1 MGKFPAVLF
10 LDTCLLLD
18 VIRAPVRENIGTH
31 DVHAVLT
38 LNARR
43 NASPP
48 SLQFAV
54 TQQVKVEYAEHVD
67 ATEAETARSL
77 DKLVQQTNG
86 MLTSIAAFGTGA
98 PLPSPMTIQS
108 QVVAKAVRTIADD
121 ILNSCVVIPHSVADS
136 HAALGRVQQ
145 ARPPATRAKQSV
157 KDCLIIE
164 GVLRHVI
171 SERAIGRAQRF
182 VFASSNT
189 ADYHQ
194 GHGSLHP
201 TLRAEFDACDLG
213 FAPSWSAAR
222 YEIDR
227 L

>member
-1 MGKFPAVLF
+1 MVKLPAILF

-18 VIRAPVRENIGTH
+18 VIRAVVRENIGTH

-38 LNARR
+38 LNARQ
-43 NASPP
+43 NASPQ

-54 TQQVKVEYAEHVD
+54 TQQVKDEFAEHVD
-67 ATEAETARSL
+67 AIEAETARSL
-77 DKLVQQTNG
+77 DRLVQQTNG

-98 PLPSPMTIQS
+98 ALPSPMTIQS
-108 QVVAKAVRTIADD
+108 QAVTKAVRTVADD
-121 ILNSCVVIPHSVADS
+121 ILNNCLIVPHSIADS

-145 ARPPATRAKQSV
+145 ARPPATRAKQSI

-164 GVLRHVI
+164 GVLRYVI
-171 SERAIGRAQRF
+171 SERADGRAQRI

-189 ADYHQ
+189 SDYHQ

-201 TLRAEFDACDLG
+201 ALRAEFDACDLG

>member
-1 MGKFPAVLF
+1 MDTFPAVLF

-18 VIRAPVRENIGTH
+18 VVRAPVRANIGTH
-31 DVHAVLT
+31 DISAVLT

-43 NASPP
+43 TATLP

-54 TQQVKVEYAEHVD
+54 TQQVKDEYAEHID
-67 ATEAETARSL
+67 AIEMETARL
-77 DKLVQQTNG
+77 LEKLVEQTNG
-86 MLTSIAAFGTGA
+86 MLTSVAAFGAGIS
-98 PLPSPMTIQS
+98 LPSPITIQS
-108 QVVAKAVRTIADD
+108 QVVARVIRTVADD
-121 ILNSCVVIPHSVADS
+121 ILNSCLVISHNAADS
-136 HAALGRVQQ
+136 HAALGRVQR
-145 ARPPATRAKQSV
+145 ARPPATRAKQSA
-157 KDCLIIE
+157 KDCLIVE

-171 SERAIGRAQRF
+171 SERAIGRAQRI

-201 TLRAEFDACDLG
+201 ALRAEFDACDLG

-227 L
+227 I

>member
-1 MGKFPAVLF
+1 MVKLPALLF

-38 LNARR
+38 LNERR
-43 NASPP
+43 NASPA
-48 SLQFAV
+48 SLQFAI
-54 TQQVKVEYAEHVD
+54 TQQVKDEYAEHVD
-67 ATEAETARSL
+67 AIEAETVRSL
-77 DKLVQQTNG
+77 DKLIQQTNG
-86 MLTSIAAFGTGA
+86 MLTSIAAFGIGA
-98 PLPSPMTIQS
+98 ALPHPLTIQS
-108 QVVAKAVRTIADD
+108 LVVTKAVRTIVDD
-121 ILNSCVVIPHSVADS
+121 IVNSCVIVPHNVADS

-171 SERAIGRAQRF
+171 SERTIGRKQRI

>member
-1 MGKFPAVLF
+1 MSTFPAVLF

-18 VIRAPVRENIGTH
+18 VVRAPVRENIGSH
-31 DVHAVLT
+31 DVHAILT

-43 NASPP
+43 NASMS

-54 TQQVKVEYAEHVD
+54 TQQVKDEYAEHVG
-67 ATEAETARSL
+67 AIEAETARSL
-77 DKLVQQTNG
+77 EKTVQQTNK
-86 MLTSIAAFGTGA
+86 MLASIAAFDTGTG
-98 PLPSPMTIQS
+98 LPNQMTIPS
-108 QVVAKAVRTIADD
+108 QAVAKAVRTVADG
-121 ILNSCVVIPHSVADS
+121 ILNSCLVVPHNITDS

-164 GVLRHVI
+164 GVLRHVAL
-171 SERAIGRAQRF
+171 ERTSGRAQRI

-201 TLRAEFDACDLG
+201 ALRAEFDACDLG